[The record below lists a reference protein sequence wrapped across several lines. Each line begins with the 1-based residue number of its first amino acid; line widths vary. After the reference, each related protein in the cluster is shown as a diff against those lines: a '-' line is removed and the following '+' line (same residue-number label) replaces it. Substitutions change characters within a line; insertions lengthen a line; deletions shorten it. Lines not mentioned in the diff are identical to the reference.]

1 MSDAWSGASRNSR
14 QSRAHDGA
22 PVIEPRDADAA
33 KAAAARAGVPAL
45 FADLNVFRVLL
56 RHERVAKAV
65 NDLLLA
71 LLVAP
76 SLDAR
81 LRELVIM
88 RLGWATGSVYEWTQH
103 WPIALRSSL
112 TEDEV
117 LAVRDWVPSAAFG
130 DTERAVLGATD
141 ETLRDD
147 RVSDATWAACVE
159 HVGGGDPDSPV
170 LVELVTAIGLWRM
183 IAGLLRT
190 LDVALED
197 GVAPWPPDGRA
208 PA

>member
-1 MSDAWSGASRNSR
+1 
-14 QSRAHDGA
+14 
-22 PVIEPRDADAA
+22 VIEPLDPDAA
-33 KAAAARAGVPAL
+33 RAAAERAGVPAL

-56 RHERVAKAV
+56 RHERVAKSV
-65 NDLLLA
+65 NDMLLA
-71 LLVAP
+71 LLVQP

-112 TEDEV
+112 AEDEV
-117 LAVRDWVPSAAFG
+117 LAVRDWTDSAAFG
-130 DTERAVLGATD
+130 DAERAVLAATD
-141 ETLRDD
+141 ETLRDG
-147 RVSDATWAACVE
+147 RVGDATWTACVE
-159 HVGGGDPDSPV
+159 HVGGGDANSPV

-183 IAGLLRT
+183 IAGMLRT

-197 GVAPWPPDGRA
+197 GVAPWPPDGRG

>member
-1 MSDAWSGASRNSR
+1 
-14 QSRAHDGA
+14 
-22 PVIEPRDADAA
+22 VIEPLDPETAKTAA
-33 KAAAARAGVPAL
+33 ERAGVPVL

-65 NDLLLA
+65 SDLLLA
-71 LLVAP
+71 LLVQP

-88 RLGWATGSVYEWTQH
+88 RLGWSTGSVYEWTQH

-117 LAVRDWVPSAAFG
+117 LAVRDWPAHEGFG
-130 DTERAVLGATD
+130 DAERAVLAATD
-141 ETLRDD
+141 ETLGGG
-147 RVSDATWAACVE
+147 RVSDGTWAACIA
-159 HVGGGDPDSPV
+159 HVGGGDTNDPR
-170 LVELVTAIGLWRM
+170 LIELVTAIGLWQM
-183 IAGLLRT
+183 IAGVLRT
-190 LDVALED
+190 LDVPLED
-197 GVAPWPPDGRA
+197 GVVPWPPDGVA